1 MYLYLCVI
9 CLVFAALFLKAE
21 MKEKYGSAVVL
32 KGLASLCFVIFGVL
46 GSKVCRDPRFAKL
59 VVIGLILGAV
69 ADVLLN
75 LRYVV
80 KKNGK
85 IVFLL
90 GILVFLAG
98 HVLYIAALIPRCK
111 SLSVCIAAGAVLTA
125 GLLAWIFKQI
135 TAEKAFKIFGVVYIG
150 VITIMNCIS
159 LGALIADPSAQHIV
173 FFAGALLFLASDII
187 LILNTFGGKT
197 KSSLRIANIALYYV
211 GQLLIALCL
220 QL

>member
-1 MYLYLCVI
+1 M
-9 CLVFAALFLKAE
+9 
-21 MKEKYGSAVVL
+21 VL
-32 KGLASLCFVIFGVL
+32 KGLASSCFVLFGVL
-46 GSKVCRDPRFAKL
+46 GSEAFKDPQFAKL

-85 IVFLL
+85 IVFL
-90 GILVFLAG
+90 AG
-98 HVLYIAALIPRCK
+98 HVLYIAALVPHCK
-111 SLSVCIAAGAVLTA
+111 NLAVCIIAGVILTA
-125 GLLAWIFKQI
+125 VLLAWIFKQI

-150 VITIMNCIS
+150 VITVMNCIS
-159 LGALIADPSAQHIV
+159 LGALIAEPSAQMAV
-173 FFAGALLFLASDII
+173 FFAGALMFLTSDIV
-187 LILNTFGGKT
+187 LILNTFGGKS
-197 KSSLRIANIALYYV
+197 KNSLRIANIALYYA